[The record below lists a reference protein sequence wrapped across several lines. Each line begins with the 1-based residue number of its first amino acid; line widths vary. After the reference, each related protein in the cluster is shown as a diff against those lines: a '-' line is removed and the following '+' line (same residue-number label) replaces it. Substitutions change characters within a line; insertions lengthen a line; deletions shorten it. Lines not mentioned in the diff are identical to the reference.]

1 LVKLKKTNSFTAVIN
16 LVMIVAILSY
26 PESLSES
33 KSLSLEN
40 NQKILQICCTWGK
53 SLNDSVLTFY
63 INNTYQQKEKLVTNS
78 FDQWNSKLKFVK
90 FMEVRDPSKADILII
105 FDHKGEE
112 TVGQTTSVL
121 DENGFIKRVKIRISV
136 NFNEELINNDT
147 LSLVLKH
154 EIGHALGLGHSNFDD
169 LMNPIVNYQNKIIT
183 TCEINAVELA
193 NSWKIVQNLQEPKL
207 PELPIE
213 KTVDCD
219 SDET

>member
-1 LVKLKKTNSFTAVIN
+1 
-16 LVMIVAILSY
+16 
-26 PESLSES
+26 
-33 KSLSLEN
+33 
-40 NQKILQICCTWGK
+40 
-53 SLNDSVLTFY
+53 
-63 INNTYQQKEKLVTNS
+63 
-78 FDQWNSKLKFVK
+78 
-90 FMEVRDPSKADILII
+90 
-105 FDHKGEE
+105 
-112 TVGQTTSVL
+112 
-121 DENGFIKRVKIRISV
+121 
-136 NFNEELINNDT
+136 